1 MSLRRAFACLALPVA
16 LLLCAFAA
24 PSEEPSVDD
33 PAARPSL
40 PIVTF
45 FYFDAA
51 GVEWAVS
58 AEPERFD
65 RHLSA
70 NSDSQRLFTAV
81 SAAVAETPDPAAS
94 SRQMTAWVES
104 ERERFEQ
111 SRREPARMRMAEG
124 IIAYLRTHDFSIPKL
139 VDEIKH
145 RSGAKNVELVV
156 VHLRDRQ
163 GNPSFKLK
171 VVLVDPTIE
180 VGKQGFNVDLPAPEA
195 SYTVVTYALG
205 VALYEVQEI
214 IHRATSP
221 DDKSKPIE
229 TIEPLPLPEPLE
241 TPAAKAVP
249 ARLDSA
255 RSK

>member
-1 MSLRRAFACLALPVA
+1 MRRAFARFLLAPVS

-24 PSEEPSVDD
+24 PSEEPIVEQ
-33 PAARPSL
+33 PAEKRSL
-40 PIVTF
+40 PVVTF
-45 FYFDAA
+45 FYFDAG

-58 AEPERFD
+58 AEPVRLD

-70 NSDSQRLFTAV
+70 NSDSQRLFAAV

-94 SRQMTAWVES
+94 SRQMTAWIGS

-124 IIAYLRTHDFSIPKL
+124 ILAYLRTHDFSVSKL

-145 RSGAKNVELVV
+145 RSGAKEVELVV

-180 VGKQGFNVDLPAPEA
+180 VGKQGFNVDLPSPEA

-221 DDKSKPIE
+221 EDESKPIE

-241 TPAAKAVP
+241 TPATNAVP
-249 ARLDSA
+249 ARLSPA
-255 RSK
+255 TR